1 MINRLR
7 RKFVAIA
14 LASMALVLLVIV
26 GGINI
31 ANYISITAQE
41 DARADLV
48 VLANGRLSES
58 GWDAIGDPGAPRDP
72 DSPDGSPR
80 FDPGEAR
87 RDLGEEAPFDT
98 RYFIVWID
106 DDDDDD
112 GAEVDG
118 ADDAADTDDDEI
130 EVEADGAAYAVGPAQ
145 LWSDGIAY
153 ADELPEAESDD
164 AEAGEEGGLD
174 DADGTEADAEGTEA
188 EPADNDEGADAGD
201 TDSPDSPDDGD
212 EPDGVDDDPDGDP
225 DDAPAADGSGDGAA
239 AGGVGAKA
247 TAADLSHI
255 ASIDAPRALALGEQA
270 WKTGLERGSLAGY
283 RFLRC
288 MIDGEDAIVFVDAS
302 RGLSSFASFALASV
316 VASIIGL
323 LAVAAILVPVSAI
336 VVRPLEESQER
347 QRRFVTNAS
356 HELKTPLAIISSS
369 ADVIEIENGASE
381 WVDSIRH
388 QVGRLSDLTSK
399 LVILTKAEEG
409 TATMQVDDLNLTALA
424 EEAVREFGPVAVASG
439 KKLVSRISPATTA
452 RGDKALVAQVISL
465 LLDNAL
471 KHSNEGGEVRLEA
484 EARRGHARIGV
495 WNTVEGIAP
504 GDHPE
509 LFDRFYRADEARPS
523 SGGHGIGLAVVSAI
537 AEAHNGSVSAHSADG
552 ASLEI
557 VVNL

>member
-1 MINRLR
+1 MIRKLR
-7 RKFVAIA
+7 RKFIAIA

-31 ANYISITAQE
+31 ANYVSVTAQE

-48 VLANGRLSES
+48 VLANGRLSELDW
-58 GWDAIGDPGAPRDP
+58 GRADDP
-72 DSPDGSPR
+72 DATRGPGGPGDRRG
-80 FDPGEAR
+80 FDSGAAR
-87 RDLGEEAPFDT
+87 KNLGEETPFDT

-106 DDDDDD
+106 DDDADDGIDVDDADDD
-112 GAEVDG
+112 LV
-118 ADDAADTDDDEI
+118 DDDET
-130 EVEADGAAYAVGPAQ
+130 
-145 LWSDGIAY
+145 
-153 ADELPEAESDD
+153 
-164 AEAGEEGGLD
+164 AGE
-174 DADGTEADAEGTEA
+174 
-188 EPADNDEGADAGD
+188 
-201 TDSPDSPDDGD
+201 
-212 EPDGVDDDPDGDP
+212 VR
-225 DDAPAADGSGDGAA
+225 
-239 AGGVGAKA
+239 A

-255 ASIDAPRALALGEQA
+255 SSIDEASALVLGEQA
-270 WKTGLERGSLAGY
+270 WRTGLERGFLEEY

-288 MIDGEDAIVFVDAS
+288 EIDGDDAIVFVDAS
-302 RGLSSFASFALASV
+302 RGLSSFASFALASA

-323 LAVAAILVPVSAI
+323 FAVAAILVPVSAI

-347 QRRFVTNAS
+347 QRRFVTDAS

-369 ADVIEIENGASE
+369 ADVIEIEHGGSE

-409 TATMQVDDLNLTALA
+409 TATMQVGDFNLTALV
-424 EEAVREFGPVAVASG
+424 EEVVREFEPVAVASG
-439 KKLVSRISPATTA
+439 KKLVARVPPATTA
-452 RGDKALVAQVISL
+452 RGDKVLVDQAISL

-484 EARRGHARIGV
+484 EVRRGHARISV
-495 WNTVEGIAP
+495 WNTVENIDA
-504 GDHPE
+504 GDHSE
-509 LFDRFYRADEARPS
+509 LFDRFYRADEARSS

-537 AEAHNGSVSAHSADG
+537 AEAHNGSVSARSADG